1 MAALRQVLLNHMTS
15 REEGSDKNNENK
27 KEKEQRKGLAHGAR
41 LLRTTS
47 LRGPEDSNSSTS
59 GPRSAAASSPG
70 SSENGTSERTEAG
83 REEGAPGSSEFPSGD
98 TAFFETSEDY
108 GEPTG
113 TFREL
118 DKSWEGRKLIGQS
131 PSA

>member
-15 REEGSDKNNENK
+15 REEGSDKNNENR

-70 SSENGTSERTEAG
+70 SSENGTAG
-83 REEGAPGSSEFPSGD
+83 REEGAPGSSELPSGD
-98 TAFFETSEDY
+98 TGFFETSEDY

-118 DKSWEGRKLIGQS
+118 DKSWEGRLSGQS

>member
-1 MAALRQVLLNHMTS
+1 MTS